1 MPTLRSHTHLQVV
14 RFCLNKNV
22 QTKAARPL
30 ANLQKSVSAQ
40 PREEIFKNAHARLK
54 RRTKT
59 MTRNDKYELVNRLT
73 LWTEKQKE

>member
-30 ANLQKSVSAQ
+30 ANLQKSMPAQ
-40 PREEIFKNAHARLK
+40 PGKGNF
-54 RRTKT
+54 
-59 MTRNDKYELVNRLT
+59 
-73 LWTEKQKE
+73 QKCPTHDRKERQ